1 MRRELEMTEE
11 TKTGTKE
18 RLHYIRVENKSIENG
33 KPLFVGPFKK
43 EKDAEEAIQQA
54 MYNQELFQGSEY
66 INDKTLNVEVVGGT
80 AAKREG
86 MREPLSEMPVIDSWE
101 KYFAGGDVF
110 KSKRGRP
117 KASDSTEE
125 LEEQE
130 EVVVKPRV
138 ERTETP
144 RPTTSSSKPV
154 TPSSRPTTI
163 SSSRETIKRNG
174 KRDNSDVVIVSTNLS
189 TISWLGTVKGYEG
202 ASVLSYVSHPSQIEG
217 KKVIGVVPTHLIC
230 HAAMQGIIYI
240 PNMKKEDPALTPEE
254 ITRRGGRVDWYIPPK
269 FQYSE

>member
-1 MRRELEMTEE
+1 MTEE
-11 TKTGTKE
+11 TKAGSKE

-43 EKDAEEAIQQA
+43 EKDAEDAIQQA
-54 MYNQELFQGSEY
+54 MYDGQELFEGAEY

-86 MREPLSEMPVIDSWE
+86 MKEPLGEMPQIYLWE
-101 KYFAGGDVF
+101 KYFASPQDAI

-130 EVVVKPRV
+130 EVVVKSKV
-138 ERTETP
+138 EKTETP
-144 RPTTSSSKPV
+144 RPATSSSRPTP
-154 TPSSRPTTI
+154 TPSSRPVTI

-217 KKVIGVVPTHLIC
+217 KKVIGVVPVHLIC

-240 PNMKKEDPALTPEE
+240 PGMKKEDPALTPEE
-254 ITRRGGRVDWYIPPK
+254 ITMRGGRVDWYETPK
-269 FQYSE
+269 FKYSE

>member
-1 MRRELEMTEE
+1 MTEE
-11 TKTGTKE
+11 TKAGSKK
-18 RLHYIRVENKSIENG
+18 RYHYIRVSNLNIENG
-33 KPLFVGPFKK
+33 RPLFVGQFNTEDEAK
-43 EKDAEEAIQQA
+43 EAIQKA
-54 MYNQELFQGSEY
+54 MYNQELYQGDEF
-66 INDKTLNVEVVGGT
+66 IDDKTLNVEIVGGT
-80 AAKREG
+80 KAKREG
-86 MREPLSEMPVIDSWE
+86 MQEFLDEMPVIEKWE
-101 KYFAGGDVF
+101 QYFKGADIH
-110 KSKRGRP
+110 KSNRGRP

-130 EVVVKPRV
+130 EIVVKPKV

-144 RPTTSSSKPV
+144 RPATSSSRPTP

-217 KKVIGVVPTHLIC
+217 KKVIGVVPVHLIC

-240 PNMKKEDPALTPEE
+240 PGMKKEDPALTPEE
-254 ITRRGGRVDWYIPPK
+254 ITKRNGRIDWYIPPK